1 MSAPHGEPG
10 RDLVPFC
17 DHLLHDETAVGESA
31 TAGYEKS
38 LVALEVHRVGVA
50 GGRSAEGTRQ
60 EIIRHSH
67 AGLDSRTFRVE
78 AVKQLR
84 KAIPVDVSFFAT
96 ADPATLLFT
105 SAVRDDVLARATPQF
120 LEHEFLRDNPVKFV
134 RLARERS
141 PVDSLGMATG
151 GELARSPRYQEILE
165 PMDLGDELRA
175 ALIVGSKCWGFMCLH
190 RERSSP
196 NFTPAEAAFL
206 AKLTP
211 HLAEGLRTALLIGDA
226 RAGPP
231 APESPGLLLLG
242 DDLSLAA
249 ITPAAEGWLAEV
261 AQGDWRSSLELPDAV
276 YAVAARL
283 LALERGGHTPSDLM
297 PRIRFRTA
305 SGRWLVLHASRL
317 RAADAEGR
325 IAVIFEEA
333 RPSEIAPLIVD
344 AYSLTKRE
352 GEITRLVL
360 RGLSTAEVS
369 RELHITPN
377 TVRDHF
383 KSIFDKVGVRSRR
396 ELVGQVFAQ
405 HYQPRMVTGH
415 EPDAY
420 GQFT

>member
-1 MSAPHGEPG
+1 LYNARTM
-10 RDLVPFC
+10 
-17 DHLLHDETAVGESA
+17 DES
-31 TAGYEKS
+31 
-38 LVALEVHRVGVA
+38 
-50 GGRSAEGTRQ
+50 RSAERIRQ
-60 EIIRHSH
+60 EIVRLCH
-67 AGLDSRTFRVE
+67 AGLDSRTFRLETVRC
-78 AVKQLR
+78 LR

-105 SAVRDDVLARATPQF
+105 SAVVDDVLAQATTQF
-120 LEHEFLRDNPVKFV
+120 VENEFLKDDSVKFA
-134 RLARERS
+134 RLARGSS
-141 PVDSLGMATG
+141 PVDSLSVATK
-151 GELARSPRYQEILE
+151 GELALSPRYQEILA

-175 ALIVGSKCWGFMCLH
+175 ALMVGSKCWGFMCLH

-211 HLAEGLRTALLIGDA
+211 HLAEGLRTALLIGDG
-226 RAGPP
+226 RGTSLLPDG
-231 APESPGLLLLG
+231 PGLVLLG

-249 ITPAAEGWLAEV
+249 ITSAAEGWLAEV
-261 AQGDWRSSLELPDAV
+261 ATSDWPGSLELPGAL

-283 LALERGGHTPSDLM
+283 LALERGGHTPPELM
-297 PRIRFRTA
+297 PRIRLRTA

-317 RAADAEGR
+317 RAQDTQDTEGQ

-344 AYSLTKRE
+344 AYGLTKRE
-352 GEITRLVL
+352 GEITQLVL

-369 RELHITPN
+369 EELHITPN

-383 KSIFDKVGVRSRR
+383 KAIFDKVGVRSRR

-405 HYQPRMVTGH
+405 HYQPFMATGH
-415 EPDAY
+415 EPNAD
-420 GQFT
+420 GWFT

>member
-1 MSAPHGEPG
+1 MNGS
-10 RDLVPFC
+10 
-17 DHLLHDETAVGESA
+17 S
-31 TAGYEKS
+31 
-38 LVALEVHRVGVA
+38 
-50 GGRSAEGTRQ
+50 SAERIRQ
-60 EIIRHSH
+60 EIIRLCH

-84 KAIPVDVSFFAT
+84 KVIPLDASFFAT

-105 SAVRDDVLARATPQF
+105 GAVLDDVLTHATSQF
-120 LEHEFLRDNPVKFV
+120 LENELLKDDSVKFA
-134 RLARERS
+134 RLARGRS
-141 PVDSLGMATG
+141 PVDSLGVATR
-151 GELARSPRYQEILE
+151 GELARSPRYREILA

-175 ALIVGSKCWGFMCLH
+175 ALVVGSKCWGFMCLH

-196 NFTPAEAAFL
+196 NFTPAEAAYL

-226 RAGPP
+226 REAFLPP
-231 APESPGLLLLG
+231 EGPGLVLLA

-261 AQGDWRSSLELPDAV
+261 AKSDWPSALELPGAV

-283 LALERGGHTPSDLM
+283 LALERGDHTPTDLM
-297 PRIRFRTA
+297 PRIRLRTT

-317 RAADAEGR
+317 RAAESEGR

-344 AYSLTKRE
+344 AYGLTKRE
-352 GEITRLVL
+352 GEVTQLVL

-369 RELHITPN
+369 EELHITPN

-383 KSIFDKVGVRSRR
+383 KAIFDKVGVRSRR

-405 HYQPRMVTGH
+405 HYQPFMATGH
-415 EPDAY
+415 EPNADGWFA
-420 GQFT
+420 

>member
-1 MSAPHGEPG
+1 MNI
-10 RDLVPFC
+10 
-17 DHLLHDETAVGESA
+17 
-31 TAGYEKS
+31 
-38 LVALEVHRVGVA
+38 
-50 GGRSAEGTRQ
+50 RSAERIRQ
-60 EIIRHSH
+60 EIIRLCH
-67 AGLDSRTFRVE
+67 AGLDSKTFRVE
-78 AVKQLR
+78 SVKTLR
-84 KAIPVDVSFFAT
+84 KVIPVDASFFAT

-105 SAVRDDVLARATPQF
+105 SAVLDDVLARATPQF
-120 LEHEFLRDNPVKFV
+120 VENEFLEDDSVKFA
-134 RLARERS
+134 RLARGRS
-141 PVDSLGMATG
+141 PVDSLGVATR
-151 GELARSPRYQEILE
+151 GELASSPRYREILA

-175 ALIVGSKCWGFMCLH
+175 ALVVGSKCWGFMCLH
-190 RERSSP
+190 RARSSP

-226 RAGPP
+226 RATSVQPDG
-231 APESPGLLLLG
+231 PGLLLLE

-261 AQGDWRSSLELPDAV
+261 AESDWPGALELPGAV

-283 LALERGGHTPSDLM
+283 QALEHDRMHAPPDLM
-297 PRIRFRTA
+297 PRIRLRTA

-317 RAADAEGR
+317 RAPGTEGQ

-344 AYSLTKRE
+344 AYGLTKRE

-369 RELHITPN
+369 GELHITPN

-383 KSIFDKVGVRSRR
+383 KAIFDKVGVRSRR

-405 HYQPRMVTGH
+405 HYQPRMATGH
-415 EPDAY
+415 EPDAD
-420 GQFT
+420 GSFDNGL

>member
-1 MSAPHGEPG
+1 MNGS
-10 RDLVPFC
+10 
-17 DHLLHDETAVGESA
+17 
-31 TAGYEKS
+31 
-38 LVALEVHRVGVA
+38 
-50 GGRSAEGTRQ
+50 RSAERIRQ
-60 EIIRHSH
+60 QIIRLCH
-67 AGLDSRTFRVE
+67 AGLDSRTLRVE
-78 AVKQLR
+78 SIKRLR

-105 SAVRDDVLARATPQF
+105 SAVVDDVLARAALQF
-120 LEHEFLRDNPVKFV
+120 VENEFLMEDSVKFA
-134 RLARERS
+134 RLARGRS
-141 PVDSLGMATG
+141 PVDSLSVATK
-151 GELARSPRYQEILE
+151 GELDLSPRYHEILA

-175 ALIVGSKCWGFMCLH
+175 ALVVGSKCWGFMCLH

-206 AKLTP
+206 ANLTP

-226 RAGPP
+226 RVTTPL
-231 APESPGLLLLG
+231 PEEPGLVLLA

-249 ITPAAEGWLAEV
+249 NTPAAEGWLAEV
-261 AQGDWRSSLELPDAV
+261 ARSDWPSSQELPDAV

-283 LALERGGHTPSDLM
+283 LALERGGSHAPPELM
-297 PRIRFRTA
+297 PRTRLRTA

-317 RAADAEGR
+317 RAQGTEGQ

-333 RPSEIAPLIVD
+333 RPSQIAPLIVD
-344 AYSLTKRE
+344 AYGLTKRE

-369 RELHITPN
+369 EELHITPN

-383 KSIFDKVGVRSRR
+383 KAIFDKVGVRSRR

-405 HYQPRMVTGH
+405 QYQTRMVTGQQ
-415 EPDAY
+415 PNAD
-420 GQFT
+420 GWFT

>member
-1 MSAPHGEPG
+1 MNRS
-10 RDLVPFC
+10 
-17 DHLLHDETAVGESA
+17 
-31 TAGYEKS
+31 
-38 LVALEVHRVGVA
+38 
-50 GGRSAEGTRQ
+50 RSAERIKQ
-60 EIIRHSH
+60 EIIRLCH

-78 AVKQLR
+78 AVRCLR

-105 SAVRDDVLARATPQF
+105 SAVVDDILARATSQF
-120 LEHEFLRDNPVKFV
+120 LENEFLRDDSVKFAS
-134 RLARERS
+134 LARDRT
-141 PVDSLGMATG
+141 PVDSLGVATRG
-151 GELARSPRYQEILE
+151 KLAHSPRYQEILA

-175 ALIVGSKCWGFMCLH
+175 ALVVGSKCWGFMCLH

-211 HLAEGLRTALLIGDA
+211 HLAEGLRTALLIGDGRVSSLA
-226 RAGPP
+226 LEG
-231 APESPGLLLLG
+231 PGLVLLG

-249 ITPAAEGWLAEV
+249 ITPAGEGWLAEV
-261 AQGDWRSSLELPDAV
+261 AKSEWPGSLELPGAV

-283 LALERGGHTPSDLM
+283 LALERGGHELADLM
-297 PRIRFRTA
+297 PRTRLRSA

-317 RAADAEGR
+317 RAAGTEGQ

-344 AYSLTKRE
+344 AYGLTKRE
-352 GEITRLVL
+352 GEITQLVA

-369 RELHITPN
+369 KELHITPN

-383 KSIFDKVGVRSRR
+383 KAIFDKVGVRSRR
-396 ELVGQVFAQ
+396 ELVGQIFAQ
-405 HYQPRMVTGH
+405 QYHPRMATGR
-415 EPDAY
+415 ELDTN
-420 GQFT
+420 GWFT